1 MGLFI
6 DDDGVRELAERLAEL
21 RHTTVDEAV
30 CRTLERTLAIED
42 SRAERERLIRQ
53 SLARVDAMPHC
64 DFDEIERYDES
75 GAPK

>member
-1 MGLFI
+1 MN
-6 DDDGVRELAERLAEL
+6 
-21 RHTTVDEAV
+21 EAV
-30 CRTLERTLAIED
+30 CRALERALAIED

-64 DFDEIERYDES
+64 DFEENERYDES